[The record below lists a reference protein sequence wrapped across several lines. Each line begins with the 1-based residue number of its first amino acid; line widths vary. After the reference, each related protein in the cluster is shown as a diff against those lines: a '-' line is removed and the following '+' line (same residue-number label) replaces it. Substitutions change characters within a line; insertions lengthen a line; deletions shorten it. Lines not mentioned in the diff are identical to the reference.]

1 MIDTKELRSM
11 VNGAQFESFANSVI
25 NSLLDRIEAAEK
37 ERDVLRASLALES
50 QENGALRDS
59 VDRACEERDALRAEL
74 DAPKQALI
82 ERLEKAV
89 KEWRDRCTNLLDF
102 IEHAPVGSGVC
113 CCGEDMENH
122 VSSDHSPVDQWSW
135 SVHHWSREIET
146 ALKNT
151 EDA

>member
-1 MIDTKELRSM
+1 MPDILLKEYREK
-11 VNGAQFESFANSVI
+11 VAQLQSDLAT
-25 NSLLDRIEAAEK
+25 AE
-37 ERDVLRASLALES
+37 
-50 QENGALRDS
+50 QDS
-59 VDRACEERDALRAEL
+59 RQ
-74 DAPKQALI
+74 KQARI

-122 VSSDHSPVDQWSW
+122 VSSDHSPFDQWSW

-146 ALKNT
+146 ALKNM
-151 EDA
+151 EDAV